1 MAIIVPRDYH
11 IEKKLREH
19 RVHCITPQE
28 ANHQDIRP
36 LRIGILNIMP
46 QAEKYEFNLLFP
58 LGRSIIQIE
67 PVWLRLHTHGYR
79 SSNREHIDNFYLTFD
94 QAIKERGFDGL
105 IVTGAPIEDI
115 PFEQVSYWDEFTEI
129 LDYAH
134 EHVATTLGICWGG
147 LALAKY
153 MGIEK
158 VSYEKKIFGIYP
170 VRNLDRSH
178 RITGDLDDIFWCPQ
192 SRHSGIPDSV
202 LEREQDAGRLRLL
215 AHSEQTGYVIFES
228 TDGKF
233 IMHLGHAEYRTSRL
247 IEEYKRDLARG
258 RTDVDP
264 PANLDLEHP
273 VNIWRSHGLE
283 FYLQWIKKAY
293 LDTPYEI

>member
-1 MAIIVPRDYH
+1 MAIIVPQNYH
-11 IEKKLREH
+11 IEHQLRER
-19 RVHCITPQE
+19 RVHCITPEQ
-28 ANHQDIRP
+28 ASHQDIRP

-67 PVWLRLHTHGYR
+67 PVWLKLHTHGYS
-79 SSNREHIDNFYLTFD
+79 SSNQSHIDNFYTTFD
-94 QAIKERGFDGL
+94 QAIKHRGLDGL
-105 IVTGAPIEDI
+105 IVTGAPVEEI
-115 PFEQVSYWDEFTEI
+115 PFEQVTYWDEFTDI

-158 VSYEKKIFGIYP
+158 VQYDKKLFGIFP
-170 VRNLDRSH
+170 TKNLDRDH
-178 RITGDLDDIFWCPQ
+178 PITGDLDDIFWCPQ

-202 LEREQDAGRLRLL
+202 LEKERDAGRLRLL
-215 AHSEQTGYVIFES
+215 AHSGQAGYVIFES
-228 TDGKF
+228 ADRRF
-233 IMHLGHAEYRTSRL
+233 IMHLGHAEYRTNRL
-247 IEEYKRDLARG
+247 VEEYYRDMERG
-258 RTDVDP
+258 KSDVSP
-264 PANLDLEHP
+264 PENLDLEHP
-273 VNIWRSHGLE
+273 VNIWRSHALE
-283 FYLQWIKKAY
+283 FYLQWVKKAY